1 MPMDRERKNGPE
13 SPPQCSQVERYL
25 SERIDSVRQQLANNQ
40 ASIAQLAEDLDRH
53 VNQIWTDMRKSMA
66 DLTKQLSD
74 HAKDDSEAM
83 HTVQTQLLTRVPA
96 WALGLMTAGASIIGA
111 MAMYILDHSK

>member
-1 MPMDRERKNGPE
+1 MDRERKSSPEGPV
-13 SPPQCSQVERYL
+13 PCGQVERYL
-25 SERIDSVRQQLANNQ
+25 LERIDGIKHQVSANRS
-40 ASIAQLAEDLDRH
+40 SIDQLAEDLDRH

-96 WALGLMTAGASIIGA
+96 WALGIMTAGASIIGA
-111 MAMYILDHSK
+111 MAMYILDHSR